1 MLKPKANLR
10 SRAKPVNF
18 PQSGGCKSLLSVG
31 EVAKRSGVAVS
42 ALHFYEAKGLIKA
55 SRTLGNQRQY
65 TRDVLRRVSIIKV
78 AQRLGISL
86 ASIHDAFAALP
97 SNRAASAEDW
107 RNLSARWKEDL
118 DDRIQRLTKLR
129 DQLNGCIG
137 CGCLSMAACPL
148 RNPQDALAAQGAG
161 PRLLMPEVS
170 TKEGTHRPLQSR
182 QRRHDAH

>member
-1 MLKPKANLR
+1 M
-10 SRAKPVNF
+10 NF
-18 PQSGGCKSLLSVG
+18 PPSGGYKTLLSVG
-31 EVAKRSGVAVS
+31 EVAKRTGVAAS
-42 ALHFYEAKGLIKA
+42 ALHFYESKGLIKA

-86 ASIHDAFAALP
+86 ASIHDAFATLP
-97 SNRAASAEDW
+97 NNRVASAEDW
-107 RNLSARWKEDL
+107 RNLSARWKADL

-148 RNPQDALAAQGAG
+148 RNPHDTLAAQGPG
-161 PRLLMPEVS
+161 PQLLMPDVPANEAEHGCS
-170 TKEGTHRPLQSR
+170 SIAPAT
-182 QRRHDAH
+182 